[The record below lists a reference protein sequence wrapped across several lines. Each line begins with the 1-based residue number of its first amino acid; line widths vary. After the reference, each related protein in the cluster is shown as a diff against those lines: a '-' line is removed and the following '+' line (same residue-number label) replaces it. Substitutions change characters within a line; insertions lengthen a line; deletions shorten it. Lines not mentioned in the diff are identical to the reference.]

1 MPKILR
7 HFIAAIILVE
17 FVFSAFRLEAQS
29 TDTLRMMAYNLLHY
43 RNFTTYCT
51 LSNNNPTAKEGHL
64 RTLFGY
70 YLPHVLVVN
79 EMGASPVTVADSLL
93 RHVFDQV
100 STPGRYQ
107 RAAYSNNGSSII
119 NMLFFDS
126 EKVALYRQDAIGRD
140 LQDNNIVRV
149 LDIYTLF
156 VKDPALPQHR
166 DTLFFTVAAAHL
178 KAGSGSSDQA
188 QRARATEALMA
199 YLEQHELKG
208 NVFFAGDLNLYGSS
222 EAAFQHLTAHPT
234 TEYRFYDP
242 VNAIGAWSD
251 NQSFAQHHT
260 QSTRTS
266 FTNGGCFAS
275 SGLDDRF
282 DWILAHAPVLDP
294 ANRLHYVAGSYR
306 AMGNNGNNFNQA
318 LYTFGN
324 GSVPN
329 AVAEALYMASDHIP
343 VVMSLAARLGPV
355 GISQPHSPGLTVYH
369 GPDGWYAITS
379 TEIAHGNV
387 VLELFD
393 LQGRRLWLQTVGTD
407 RQSTFIPQPAM
418 AGIFLLRASDA
429 AGGVRVVK
437 VFSVGR
443 E

>member
-1 MPKILR
+1 MFNVRHPFFVPFILIVLSFAPIR
-7 HFIAAIILVE
+7 LV
-17 FVFSAFRLEAQS
+17 AQS
-29 TDTLRMMAYNLLHY
+29 TDTLRVMAYNLLHY

-51 LSNNNPTAKEGHL
+51 PSNNNPTAKEGHM
-64 RTLFGY
+64 RTLFNY

-93 RHVFDQV
+93 CNVFNQL

-107 RAAYSNNGSSII
+107 QSAYSNNGSSII
-119 NMLFFDS
+119 NMLIYDG
-126 EKVALYRQDAIGRD
+126 EKVVLHRQDAIGKD

-149 LDIYTLF
+149 LDVYTLY
-156 VKDPALPQHR
+156 VNDPTLAQHK
-166 DTLFFTVAAAHL
+166 DTLFFTVVAAHL
-178 KAGSGSSDQA
+178 KAGSGSNDQA
-188 QRARATEALMA
+188 QRGRATEALMA
-199 YLEQHELKG
+199 YLEQQGLKG

-222 EAAFQHLTAHPT
+222 EAAFQNLTTHPDPA
-234 TEYRFYDP
+234 YRFFDP
-242 VNAIGAWSD
+242 VNAIGAWGG
-251 NQSFAQHHT
+251 NQAFAQHHT

-282 DWILAHAPVLDP
+282 DWILAQAPVLDP

-306 AMGNNGNNFNQA
+306 ALGNNGNNFDQA

-329 AVAEALYMASDHIP
+329 TVAEALYLTSDHIP
-343 VVMSLAARLGPV
+343 VVMSLAARRGPV
-355 GISQPHSPGLTVYH
+355 GIATPQGPGLTLYRS
-369 GPDGWYAITS
+369 PDGLYAITS
-379 TEIAHGNV
+379 TEGTNGNV
-387 VLELFD
+387 RLELFD
-393 LQGRRLWLQTVGTD
+393 FHGRRLWVQTAGTG
-407 RQSTFIPQPAM
+407 RQSIFIPQPAA
-418 AGIFLLRASDA
+418 AGIFLLKASDN

-443 E
+443 Q